1 MDKFYNKAMET
12 ISPKVLDQIQ
22 TRKLRSQ
29 LSYVWRYSKFYKE
42 KLTSAGIKPTSIRKP
57 EDLAKLPFTEKEE
70 LRKSQEQVLPLG
82 LHAAAPIEK
91 VVRIHSSSG
100 TTGRPT
106 YVGITRRDKQVWTEI
121 VARCLFA
128 EGVRPGTKVVHAMG
142 LSFFVG
148 GLPIHDATEAIGATF
163 IPIGTGA
170 SDRLITV
177 TKDIKPETIHC
188 TPSYSIYLADYL
200 RQKYQMEPK
209 ELGFK
214 NIVSGAEPGAGVP
227 SIRKRIETDWHADLR
242 EGMGNADVAPIIF
255 GECSAKQGMHYSAQE
270 FIIPEL
276 VDPSNGRQV
285 EITDGATGELVYTHI
300 DRESVPLIRFRSH
313 DFVTVWTDKCEC
325 GRTGIRMRC
334 TGRTDEMLKIRGV
347 TVYPSAIKDIIAGMR
362 PNTTGELQILLESP
376 PPVVEPPLKIRVEY
390 DRSYTGNLDD
400 LKKEIEDALRGKLV
414 FSADIELVEAGVLPW
429 FEMKASYV
437 KKLYE

>member
-1 MDKFYNKAMET
+1 MET
-12 ISPKVLDQIQ
+12 IRPKILAQLQ
-22 TRKLRSQ
+22 SRKLRAQ
-29 LSYVWRYSKFYKE
+29 LSYVRRSSRFYGE
-42 KLTSAGIKPTSIRKP
+42 KLTSAGIRVSSIRKL

-70 LRKSQEQVLPLG
+70 LRKSQEKELPLG

-91 VVRIHSSSG
+91 VIRIHSSSG

-128 EGVRPGTKVVHAMG
+128 EGVRPGTKMIHAMG

-170 SDRLITV
+170 SDRLIAV
-177 TKDIKPETIHC
+177 SKDIRPDIIHC
-188 TPSYSIYLADYL
+188 TPSYSIYLAEYL
-200 RQKYQMEPK
+200 RQKYRMNPR

-227 SIRKRIETDWHADLR
+227 SIRKRIEEDWNADLR

-255 GECSAKQGMHYSAQE
+255 GECPAKQGMHYSAQE

-276 VDPSNGRQV
+276 IDPDNGEQM
-285 EITDGATGELVYTHI
+285 EIADGASGELVYTHI
-300 DRESVPLIRFRSH
+300 DRESVPLVRFRSH
-313 DFVTVWTDKCEC
+313 DYVTVWTDSCEC
-325 GRTGIRMRC
+325 GRTGFRMRC

-347 TVYPSAIKDIIAGMR
+347 TVYPSAIKDVIASMR
-362 PNTTGELQILLESP
+362 PRTTGELQILLDEP
-376 PPVVEPPLKIRVEY
+376 PPVVEPPLKIKVEY
-390 DRSYTGNLDD
+390 DRSYTGSLDG
-400 LKKEIEDALRGKLV
+400 LKRELEEVLRGKLV
-414 FSADIELVEAGVLPW
+414 FSAEVELVEAGVLPR